1 LLLRSFCT
9 TENAGFE
16 NRSDQ
21 HRQRNDHKCNQLS
34 GLEEE
39 GEPAGVVITKKVDH
53 CIACCAELGCWNAV
67 LYAYVLPV
75 LYGALGYG
83 GGGQLGCVSLD
94 HRHGN
99 VNDGTHHLDRLVER
113 NRLAR
118 SCGYWVGGHDCY
130 RLIVFEGC

>member
-1 LLLRSFCT
+1 LRTSLTNIASAT
-9 TENAGFE
+9 TTNV
-16 NRSDQ
+16 
-21 HRQRNDHKCNQLS
+21 NQLS

-75 LYGALGYG
+75 LYGALGYDG
-83 GGGQLGCVSLD
+83 GVRQLG

-99 VNDGTHHLDRLVER
+99 VNVNYATHHLDRLVER
-113 NRLAR
+113 NRLASSR
-118 SCGYWVGGHDCY
+118 GYWVGGHDWY
-130 RLIVFEGC
+130 RLILLEGCLKDCSVAWG